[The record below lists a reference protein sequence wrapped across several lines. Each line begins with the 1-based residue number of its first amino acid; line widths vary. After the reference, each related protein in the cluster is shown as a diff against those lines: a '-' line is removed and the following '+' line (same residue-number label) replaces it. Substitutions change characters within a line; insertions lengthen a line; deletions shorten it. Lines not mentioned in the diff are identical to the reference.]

1 MLDRKTPP
9 RFNRSL
15 SFDLIS
21 PIVKKLANGIE
32 IFFIPGGQQ
41 DVMKVEL
48 VFKAGRWYEHFS
60 GAGYFSSHLLPKGT
74 AQKSSFEIAEHF
86 DQLGAHLEISPGLDV
101 VSISLYALT
110 QTAEKALKLLMEV
123 LKEATFPE
131 KEIEQ
136 SKSIYIQNLKVNN
149 EKTSFQASK
158 LFRKNLFGETHPY
171 GKELEELEVQDL
183 TRIQLTGHR
192 DEFMQDVVVFAS
204 GKLDDKVQQLLID
217 EFSSWKTRPVAPK
230 GITAG
235 DHKLFHEYTEKEGSV
250 QSSVRIGKKSL
261 QRTHADYVEVLLL
274 SHILGGYF
282 GSRLMKNIR
291 EEKGLTYGIHASIHA
306 LQQDSYML
314 IGADV
319 NKENV
324 TVTFDEVRKE
334 LKRLRTEKIA
344 DDELEIA
351 RNHFIGSLQSEL
363 TTPFAHADKIRTI
376 KLFGLP
382 ENYYQIMI
390 SKLDRTTS
398 EDLIQIGEKHFHE
411 ESFSDAAVG

>member
-149 EKTSFQASK
+149 EKT
-158 LFRKNLFGETHPY
+158 
-171 GKELEELEVQDL
+171 
-183 TRIQLTGHR
+183 
-192 DEFMQDVVVFAS
+192 
-204 GKLDDKVQQLLID
+204 
-217 EFSSWKTRPVAPK
+217 
-230 GITAG
+230 
-235 DHKLFHEYTEKEGSV
+235 
-250 QSSVRIGKKSL
+250 
-261 QRTHADYVEVLLL
+261 
-274 SHILGGYF
+274 
-282 GSRLMKNIR
+282 
-291 EEKGLTYGIHASIHA
+291 
-306 LQQDSYML
+306 
-314 IGADV
+314 
-319 NKENV
+319 
-324 TVTFDEVRKE
+324 
-334 LKRLRTEKIA
+334 
-344 DDELEIA
+344 
-351 RNHFIGSLQSEL
+351 
-363 TTPFAHADKIRTI
+363 
-376 KLFGLP
+376 
-382 ENYYQIMI
+382 
-390 SKLDRTTS
+390 
-398 EDLIQIGEKHFHE
+398 
-411 ESFSDAAVG
+411 

>member
-1 MLDRKTPP
+1 
-9 RFNRSL
+9 
-15 SFDLIS
+15 
-21 PIVKKLANGIE
+21 
-32 IFFIPGGQQ
+32 
-41 DVMKVEL
+41 
-48 VFKAGRWYEHFS
+48 
-60 GAGYFSSHLLPKGT
+60 
-74 AQKSSFEIAEHF
+74 
-86 DQLGAHLEISPGLDV
+86 
-101 VSISLYALT
+101 
-110 QTAEKALKLLMEV
+110 
-123 LKEATFPE
+123 
-131 KEIEQ
+131 
-136 SKSIYIQNLKVNN
+136 
-149 EKTSFQASK
+149 SK